1 MYDAKRAGRDRL
13 DTAEV
18 SASRGHRH
26 RSPPVT
32 PYPPAPSRVPKF
44 DEALGER
51 DPEFIADFDASGHRA
66 RRVIMAG
73 VLVIVLAV
81 LAAAGHVLPMP
92 ADSLSVSRW
101 FLAAGLAPLALIAL
115 LASTVPRFRHRSGA
129 IQVACVIGIVITQ
142 TTLRVLPRPDVDE
155 IITVLMPISVILS
168 LGVVEIRFRWMLPA
182 MVVLFGFVTI
192 DVDRLKEYNGTY
204 GHPAG
209 DACLQRIATVLE
221 AAADGQSTQVY
232 RLGGEEFA
240 AVISTPSVADAEPV
254 AEALVTAV
262 TDANIP
268 SATPEQP
275 VTVSAGFTDIR
286 PSDDHTT
293 LLARADAALYQAK
306 RAGRNRLVV
315 DMSA

>member
-1 MYDAKRAGRDRL
+1 MRSGYRPAAAGFR
-13 DTAEV
+13 
-18 SASRGHRH
+18 SAY
-26 RSPPVT
+26 PPVSPGFRRRLLSVLLSPQTISCT
-32 PYPPAPSRVPKF
+32 PRIARCTTPSGRGATVSTPRKFQRREGTDTGLPRSLPTPALSRVPKF

-155 IITVLMPISVILS
+155 IITVVNAD
-168 LGVVEIRFRWMLPA
+168 LGDPESRRRRDPFPV
-182 MVVLFGFVTI
+182 
-192 DVDRLKEYNGTY
+192 DV
-204 GHPAG
+204 AG
-209 DACLQRIATVLE
+209 DGRV
-221 AAADGQSTQVY
+221 V
-232 RLGGEEFA
+232 RL
-240 AVISTPSVADAEPV
+240 
-254 AEALVTAV
+254 
-262 TDANIP
+262 
-268 SATPEQP
+268 
-275 VTVSAGFTDIR
+275 R
-286 PSDDHTT
+286 H
-293 LLARADAALYQAK
+293 R
-306 RAGRNRLVV
+306 GRTRCV
-315 DMSA
+315 

>member
-1 MYDAKRAGRDRL
+1 MVRLGSTGSRAEAERLRAGIGALGLPSGRRGIPISVSAGLAWISPSSPVSLAFTPDDLLHAADRAMYDAKRAGRDRL

-32 PYPPAPSRVPKF
+32 PYPPALSRVPKF

-155 IITVLMPISVILS
+155 IITVVNAD
-168 LGVVEIRFRWMLPA
+168 LGDPESRRRRDPFPV
-182 MVVLFGFVTI
+182 
-192 DVDRLKEYNGTY
+192 DV
-204 GHPAG
+204 AG
-209 DACLQRIATVLE
+209 DGRV
-221 AAADGQSTQVY
+221 V
-232 RLGGEEFA
+232 RL
-240 AVISTPSVADAEPV
+240 
-254 AEALVTAV
+254 
-262 TDANIP
+262 
-268 SATPEQP
+268 
-275 VTVSAGFTDIR
+275 R
-286 PSDDHTT
+286 H
-293 LLARADAALYQAK
+293 R
-306 RAGRNRLVV
+306 GRTRCV
-315 DMSA
+315 

>member
-1 MYDAKRAGRDRL
+1 
-13 DTAEV
+13 
-18 SASRGHRH
+18 
-26 RSPPVT
+26 
-32 PYPPAPSRVPKF
+32 
-44 DEALGER
+44 
-51 DPEFIADFDASGHRA
+51 
-66 RRVIMAG
+66 
-73 VLVIVLAV
+73 
-81 LAAAGHVLPMP
+81 
-92 ADSLSVSRW
+92 
-101 FLAAGLAPLALIAL
+101 
-115 LASTVPRFRHRSGA
+115 
-129 IQVACVIGIVITQ
+129 
-142 TTLRVLPRPDVDE
+142 
-155 IITVLMPISVILS
+155 MPISVILS

-182 MVVLFGFVTI
+182 MVVLFGFVTVAELVAFELDGERLMTLLASLSMVAVVIQAAYRLQVVAYENWKRSDELATAARIDPLTGLPNRRQFTEDMQDVFDGHRPLAVAAVMI
-192 DVDRLKEYNGTY
+192 DVDRLKEYNDTY

-221 AAADGQSTQVY
+221 AAAGGQSTQVY